1 MRGLEIRKRVCFSP
15 SLYYTTYKCK
25 HILLKASSHFD
36 LSLLQKKKK
45 KEEAILELDMEK
57 QTGSKSGKGTSTFY
71 ILSLLISLI

>member
-15 SLYYTTYKCK
+15 LLYYTTYKCK

-45 KEEAILELDMEK
+45 KGPSKTLVFTEK
-57 QTGSKSGKGTSTFY
+57 WYLWYSCQDY
-71 ILSLLISLI
+71 HY

>member
-25 HILLKASSHFD
+25 HILLKTSSHFD

-45 KEEAILELDMEK
+45 KGHFLEASTKKKKFLELSKNENATYKEK
-57 QTGSKSGKGTSTFY
+57 K
-71 ILSLLISLI
+71 